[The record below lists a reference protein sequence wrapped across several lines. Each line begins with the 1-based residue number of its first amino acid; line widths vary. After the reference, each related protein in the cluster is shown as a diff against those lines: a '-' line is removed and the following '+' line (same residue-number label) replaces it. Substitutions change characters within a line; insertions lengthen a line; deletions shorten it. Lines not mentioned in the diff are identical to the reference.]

1 MRYTLAV
8 ASTLAAGRF
17 LSAEAPAPGS
27 NATVPLVHNVNLH
40 AATDSDEVEA
50 VLRDDQSPT
59 DLVDSVSAVASAAN
73 AQGDAA
79 RSVTD
84 GVVFALGDGGSDY
97 KAAFQGAVAPKPA
110 ITKSMVILDSWIEQ
124 RSKIAF
130 ETAYEESLMRKK
142 AREAIESELT
152 GQKPALTLKLNT
164 EGKNEA
170 RRIASGASKKAA
182 GVVAV
187 KAYQVTRD
195 LLKEKAFDT
204 CKAIST
210 VKSFPAQCQVEA
222 LKEFTPALQQAR
234 TSWANAAAR
243 NAASSVESEA
253 TKAADYATSGVT
265 KQDVPPVAY
274 AAARQVIDAE
284 LPKLKQ
290 QYRAEMLKQ
299 LKAMVGARGR
309 FWKRKASDI
318 ERKVLSA
325 VTQAVKDSP
334 VKAGEAAID
343 RTAASRA
350 KELSSA
356 YIAQYMAP
364 KFSAAA
370 HVALTKG
377 VRSAFK
383 KVMGKYEPRWD
394 APR

>member
-1 MRYTLAV
+1 MRCTLVVASAV
-8 ASTLAAGRF
+8 ASGRF
-17 LSAEAPAPGS
+17 LSSEVSAPTA
-27 NATVPLVHNVNLH
+27 NATVPLAHGVKLH
-40 AATDSDEVEA
+40 ATSDADEVAA

-79 RSVTD
+79 RSVS
-84 GVVFALGDGGSDY
+84 GQAFALGDGGADY

-110 ITKSMVILDSWIEQ
+110 ITKMM
-124 RSKIAF
+124 SKIAF
-130 ETAYEESLMRKK
+130 ETAYEESFMRQK
-142 AREAIESELT
+142 AREAIDSELT
-152 GQKPALTLKLNT
+152 GQNPALTLKLNT
-164 EGKNEA
+164 EGKTEA
-170 RRIASGASKKAA
+170 KRIAAGASTKAA
-182 GVVAV
+182 EVVAV

-222 LKEFTPALQQAR
+222 LKEFTPTLQQAR
-234 TSWANAAAR
+234 TSWAADAAK
-243 NAASSVESEA
+243 NAASSVETEA
-253 TKAADYATSGVT
+253 SKAADYATAGVT

-274 AAARQVIDAE
+274 NAARQVMDAE

-290 QYRAEMLKQ
+290 EYRALMLTK
-299 LKAMVGARGR
+299 LKAMVAARGK
-309 FWKRKASDI
+309 FWKAKGVDL
-318 ERKVLSA
+318 EKKVKDA
-325 VTQAVKDSP
+325 VTQAVHGTP
-334 VKAGEAAID
+334 VLSAEGVID
-343 RTAASRA
+343 HTAAARA
-350 KELSSA
+350 NELSSA

-377 VRSAFK
+377 VRAAFK